1 RAAVA
6 QAFLRLC
13 AARCPTPS
21 FDAQRPGRTSRMGGR
36 VVEGAG
42 LENRK
47 ARKGLGGSNPSPS
60 AIASCKRVHLLP
72 ALSCGGIGIAASAH
86 VLAGR
91 RPRNAGDRLKTRWL
105 ADNAAVSGSKSA
117 FQIRQ
122 V

>member
-1 RAAVA
+1 SHTALPSGVFLRHTVGGGGASL
-6 QAFLRLC
+6 LRLC
-13 AARCPTPS
+13 TARCPTPS

-60 AIASCKRVHLLP
+60 AIASCKRVNLLP

-91 RPRNAGDRLKTRWL
+91 RPRNAGDRL
-105 ADNAAVSGSKSA
+105 
-117 FQIRQ
+117 
-122 V
+122 